1 MIFWHP
7 RLDLL
12 SRRLD
17 GMLEPKVSLR
27 LEQHLKE
34 CSLCRGWLEAFAQV
48 KKGLQDLPT
57 LEGNHA
63 GPMPVPVLVPVETVP
78 FFQKGVA
85 LALLVGIGFI
95 LGLLLF
101 RPAQPT
107 MRIIS
112 SSSQLVTSE
121 GILQPFLQSDTAMR
135 AFQAQPSGHVDLEIP
150 DHLLLRLR
158 AGTMITWQQVNH
170 PWWGQRPNIVVN
182 LMQGEL
188 LARTKEH
195 FWGSHLEIRTPTATT
210 LVKGTALAVKV
221 DPSLDSTT
229 LKVLAGS
236 VFFSPYLGK
245 VGVEVGSGQM
255 SQIQSARLP
264 ERPRLLLPSERQ
276 QLLEVYRIGQDPE
289 MALVVGEGPERVEEL
304 LRPALLY
311 LTRRK
316 NTGLQPFLRKAVGQV
331 NAAILAGEDL
341 SQNQGDLKVLEMT
354 ARSMEDQE
362 KGVPLRLFLGGCAA
376 RLGEVER
383 ARAHFDWVVKKFPGD
398 SRAPLALAA
407 IGTSEAYRQILARYP
422 NSPEADLARDFLK
435 KHPR

>member
-12 SRRLD
+12 SRRVD
-17 GMLEPKVSLR
+17 GMLDPKVSR
-27 LEQHLKE
+27 SLERHLKE
-34 CSLCRGWLEAFAQV
+34 CPLCRGWLEAFAQV
-48 KKGLQDLPT
+48 KKTLQDLPT
-57 LEGNHA
+57 LERNLA

-85 LALLVGIGFI
+85 PALLIGSGLI

-101 RPAQPT
+101 RPVSPT

-112 SSSQLVTSE
+112 SSPQLVTSE
-121 GILQPFLQSDTAMR
+121 GILQPFLQSDTALR
-135 AFQAQPSGHVDLEIP
+135 AFQAKPAGHVDLEIP
-150 DHLLLRLR
+150 DHLLLRLKS
-158 AGTMITWQQVNH
+158 GTTITWQQVNR
-170 PWWGQRPNIVVN
+170 PWWSQRPNIVVN

-188 LARTKEH
+188 LARTKER

-255 SQIQSARLP
+255 SRIQSARLP
-264 ERPRLLLPSERQ
+264 DRPRPLLPSERQ
-276 QLLEVYRIGQDPE
+276 QLLEVYRIGRDPE
-289 MALVVGEGPERVEEL
+289 MALVIGEGPERVEEL

-316 NTGLQPFLRKAVGQV
+316 NAGLQPFLRKTVDQV

-362 KGVPLRLFLGGCAA
+362 MGVPLRLFLGACAA
-376 RLGEVER
+376 HLGEVDR
-383 ARAHFDWVVKKFPGD
+383 ARSHFSWVVEKFPWD

-422 NSPEADLARDFLK
+422 NSPEAEPARAFLK
-435 KHPR
+435 NHPR